1 MRKGNAEKDLMMDMG
16 TGKPIRRLEKN
27 AHAQGATHA
36 SFPGT
41 DSVYTPVVP
50 A

>member
-1 MRKGNAEKDLMMDMG
+1 MRKGNAEKELMMEMG
-16 TGKPIRRLEKN
+16 IRKPIWRPEKN

-41 DSVYTPVVP
+41 DSAYTPVVP